1 MTPSSKLVVH
11 VSEVEI
17 GQETG
22 MGRIAWHW
30 RAEIERRG
38 HEFIHIGPSAV
49 GPLLHRGQFPFKA
62 WSAYK
67 RLERPAAVFL
77 VHEPASGAFV
87 RRGAPLAVV
96 SHGLERRSWHQRLSN
111 PALSE
116 GAVSLKT
123 RVLYPFWR
131 LRQCDRG
138 VKGADLL
145 LLSNSQDREFAQAH
159 YDRSAA
165 HITVFR
171 NGADSSPMDASQ
183 EPAAF
188 TVMFNA
194 SWIPRKGI
202 ETLAAAATRM
212 AERQLPV
219 KWILAGTHADAS
231 SVLSAWPRA
240 VEPDTL
246 VIPSFKNEQERELL
260 ARASVFVL
268 PSFYEGQPLSLL
280 QAMAAGRCCI
290 ASDCCGQR
298 DLIQHGENGLLFS
311 AGDPDALADRLQE
324 TFRDDAMRRRLGQ
337 RAQASV
343 RDRCWGAVSAEVAD
357 CLQL

>member
-1 MTPSSKLVVH
+1 MSASSTLVVH
-11 VSEVEI
+11 VAEVEI

-30 RAEIERRG
+30 RAELERRG
-38 HEFIHIGPSAV
+38 HEFIHIGPSSV
-49 GPLLHRGQFPFKA
+49 GPLRHRGQFPFKA
-62 WSAYK
+62 WSAYR
-67 RLERPAAVFL
+67 RLKRPAALFL
-77 VHEPASGAFV
+77 VHEPAAGAFV

-123 RVLYPFWR
+123 RLLYPFWR

-159 YDRSAA
+159 YDRSAS
-165 HITVFR
+165 HIRVFR
-171 NGADSSPMDASQ
+171 NGADSFPLPASQ
-183 EPAAF
+183 QPTAF

-202 ETLAAAATRM
+202 ETLAAAARRV
-212 AERQLPV
+212 AQRQLPV
-219 KWILAGTHADAS
+219 KWILAGTHAEAP
-231 SVLSAWPRA
+231 SVFKAWPR
-240 VEPDTL
+240 ELESDTL
-246 VIPSFKNEQERELL
+246 VIPSFRSEQERELL
-260 ARASVFVL
+260 TRTSVFVL

-298 DLIQHGENGLLFS
+298 DLIQHGQNGLLFS
-311 AGDPDALADRLQE
+311 AGDADALADRLE
-324 TFRDDAMRRRLGQ
+324 DMFRDDAMRRRLGQ
-337 RAQASV
+337 QAQASV
-343 RDRCWGAVSAEVAD
+343 GDRCWRAVSAEVAD
-357 CLQL
+357 CLHL

>member
-1 MTPSSKLVVH
+1 MNTTSKLVVH
-11 VSEVEI
+11 VAEVEV

-22 MGRIAWHW
+22 MGRISWHW
-30 RAEIERRG
+30 RAELERRG

-67 RLERPAAVFL
+67 RLKRPAAVFV
-77 VHEPASGAFV
+77 VHEPASGVFV

-96 SHGLERRSWHQRLSN
+96 SHGLERRSWQQRLSD

-138 VKGADLL
+138 MKGADLL
-145 LLSNSQDREFAQAH
+145 LLSNSQDCEFAQAH
-159 YDRSAA
+159 YDRSAGD
-165 HITVFR
+165 IRVFR
-171 NGADSSPMDASQ
+171 NGADSSPLSANQ
-183 EPAAF
+183 QPGVF
-188 TVMFNA
+188 TVLFNA

-202 ETLAAAATRM
+202 DTLASAARRLLQ
-212 AERQLPV
+212 RQVPV
-219 KWILAGTHADAS
+219 KWILAGTHADAR
-231 SVLSAWPRA
+231 SVLDTWPR
-240 VEPDTL
+240 ELESDTL
-246 VIPSFKNEQERELL
+246 VIPSFKVEQERDLL
-260 ARASVFVL
+260 ARASAFVL

-280 QAMAAGRCCI
+280 QAMAAARCCV

-298 DLIQHGENGLLFS
+298 DLIQHGRTGLLFS
-311 AGDPDALADRLQE
+311 AGDADALADRLE
-324 TFRDDAMRRRLGQ
+324 EAFRDDAMRQRLGQ
-337 RAQASV
+337 QAKASV
-343 RDRCWGAVSAEVAD
+343 RDRCWRAVSAEVAD
-357 CLQL
+357 SLQL